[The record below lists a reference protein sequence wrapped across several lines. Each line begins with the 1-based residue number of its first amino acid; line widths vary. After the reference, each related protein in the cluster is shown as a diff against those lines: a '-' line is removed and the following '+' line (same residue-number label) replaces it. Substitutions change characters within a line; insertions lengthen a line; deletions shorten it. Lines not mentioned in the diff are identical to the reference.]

1 MGSFLTFIL
10 YYIMEKTK
18 EKKETPKVKDTWE
31 YKDRNYYLLGSKN
44 PITFTIISRHSKRYP
59 CVWFDEE
66 KGYEREMRY
75 ATNQKSIFVDEQ
87 KGNATL
93 KHVIFENG
101 HLLVS
106 KEKRNLQEFLAKHPH
121 KGIIFQE
128 FDVVKEAK
136 NEYEDLNLELDA
148 MNAARGL
155 DIDHAEAILRVENG
169 SKVSKMTSN
178 ELKRDILILAKN
190 NPRLFLELA
199 NDDNV
204 GLRNFAIKAS
214 EANIIRISGDQRTVR
229 WVSNDRKLM
238 NVPFDENPFSAI
250 AAWFKTDE
258 GMEVYKTIEKKLK

>member
-1 MGSFLTFIL
+1 
-10 YYIMEKTK
+10 MEKTK
-18 EKKETPKVKDTWE
+18 EKKETPQVKDNWE
-31 YKDRNYYLLGSKN
+31 YKDRNYYLLGHKN

-59 CVWFDEE
+59 CVWFDEK
-66 KGYEREMRY
+66 KGHEREMRY

-93 KHVIFENG
+93 KHIVFENG
-101 HLLVS
+101 HLLVP

-148 MNAARGL
+148 MNAARTL
-155 DIDHAEAILRVENG
+155 DVDHAEAILRVENG
-169 SKVSKMTSN
+169 SKVSQMTSN

-204 GLRNFAIKAS
+204 GLRNFAIKAA
-214 EANIIRISGDQRTVR
+214 EAHIIRISDDQRTVR
-229 WVSNDRKLM
+229 WTSNDRKLM

>member
-1 MGSFLTFIL
+1 
-10 YYIMEKTK
+10 MEETK

-44 PITFTIISRHSKRYP
+44 PLTFTLISRHSKRYP
-59 CVWFDEE
+59 CVWFDPE

-93 KHVIFENG
+93 KHIIFEHG

-121 KGIIFQE
+121 KGILFQE
-128 FDVVKEAK
+128 FDIVQEAK

-155 DIDHAEAILRVENG
+155 DIDHTEAILRVENG

-204 GLRNFAIKAS
+204 GLRNFAIKAA
-214 EANIIRISGDQRTVR
+214 EANIIRISSDQRTVR

>member
-10 YYIMEKTK
+10 YYIMEEIK
-18 EKKETPKVKDTWE
+18 EKKKKTEVKQDAWE

-44 PITFTIISRHSKRYP
+44 PITFTLVSKHSKRYP
-59 CVWFDEE
+59 CVWFDSE

-93 KHVIFENG
+93 KHIVFESG
-101 HLLVS
+101 HLMVP

-121 KGIIFQE
+121 KGILFQE

-148 MNAARGL
+148 MNAARSL

-169 SKVSKMTSN
+169 SKVSQMTSS
-178 ELKRDILILAKN
+178 ELKRDILILAKH

-204 GLRNFAIKAS
+204 GLRNFAIKAV
-214 EANIIRISGDQRTVR
+214 EANIIRVADDQRTVR
-229 WVSNDRKLM
+229 WVRNDRKLM

-250 AAWFKTDE
+250 AAWFKTDVC
-258 GMEVYKTIEKKLK
+258 MEVYKSI